1 MGSADGD
8 GGFILAHHLPEK
20 LCPCEGGDPLFLH
33 GKEFRVIGM
42 DGAGVDDQIDIVR
55 YIFPPLAVS
64 DQSALFREHF
74 RQGGTLVIGTGYSE
88 ALGKQNFRQSAHT
101 DAADADKV
109 NMYWSVKMNLIHRN
123 TPFL

>member
-1 MGSADGD
+1 
-8 GGFILAHHLPEK
+8 
-20 LCPCEGGDPLFLH
+20 
-33 GKEFRVIGM
+33 M

-101 DAADADKV
+101 DAADA
-109 NMYWSVKMNLIHRN
+109 NEIYMNRILEIDLIHG
-123 TPFL
+123 